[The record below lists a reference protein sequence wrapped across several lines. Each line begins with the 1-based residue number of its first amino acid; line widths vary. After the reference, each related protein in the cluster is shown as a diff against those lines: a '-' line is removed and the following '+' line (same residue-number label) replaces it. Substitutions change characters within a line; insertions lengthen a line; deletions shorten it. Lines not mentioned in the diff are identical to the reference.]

1 MSPKRMNTLSI
12 ILPVISLAVS
22 GFIVSHQY
30 ARGERLR
37 KEIADGERK
46 IERLSK
52 QSGTAAPSSQEHHEH
67 DGHDHHDH

>member
-1 MSPKRMNTLSI
+1 MSPKRMNTLTL

-22 GFIVSHQY
+22 GFIVSHEY

-37 KEIADGERK
+37 KEIADGERQ
-46 IERLSK
+46 IERLSR
-52 QSGTAAPSSQEHHEH
+52 QPGASGPPGDGHHAH